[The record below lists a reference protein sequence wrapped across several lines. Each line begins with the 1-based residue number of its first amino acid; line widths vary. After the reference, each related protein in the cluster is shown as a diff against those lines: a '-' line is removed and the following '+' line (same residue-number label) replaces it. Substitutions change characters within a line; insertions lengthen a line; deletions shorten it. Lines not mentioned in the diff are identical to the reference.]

1 MQKKFET
8 FIEISDYAILDL
20 QPLWLLGTSVKNNQI
35 PLMRDLAKTNLKE
48 LYCWIQWC
56 LHIFKESTE
65 HIKNTSLP
73 SIQIDKYKI
82 CILSNKVQL
91 NQYNK
96 FSRQKKIV
104 SHESWHLQ
112 NQKMKKLKMDMKVV
126 LRIDFKIKNT
136 KIVLFKR
143 NPNDVLQ
150 TPTYVLNSNFK
161 ILRNVILFINF
172 LNVIVFQSQGKG

>member
-1 MQKKFET
+1 
-8 FIEISDYAILDL
+8 
-20 QPLWLLGTSVKNNQI
+20 
-35 PLMRDLAKTNLKE
+35 
-48 LYCWIQWC
+48 
-56 LHIFKESTE
+56 
-65 HIKNTSLP
+65 
-73 SIQIDKYKI
+73 
-82 CILSNKVQL
+82 
-91 NQYNK
+91 
-96 FSRQKKIV
+96 
-104 SHESWHLQ
+104 
-112 NQKMKKLKMDMKVV
+112 MDMKVV